1 MPEKLLATII
11 ILATISALVVSTL
24 GVEVVNANPYSYPQ
38 SLPEIVIARDGSVNP
53 PTDSINHI
61 GSTYFLT
68 RDVSGNYCITI
79 LCSNMI
85 FDGAGHSFVG
95 GQFEKPTGISVTN
108 VSNVI
113 IRNMEVNEFF
123 NGISLSNSSSCLIEN
138 VTVNYCYEG
147 LTLVSSNFNQVL
159 NCTIRNM
166 YKSNFNGVNLAFS
179 DGNILAQNS
188 WISNQY
194 SIQIFNCQN
203 NIIYKNTIQT
213 SIVAVYMMHASKSV
227 NNFVVEDST
236 PSNNYFYL
244 NSFINNSL
252 EFTLNDLEFP
262 PLPMNNTSGYFNYWS
277 YNGYGNY
284 WSDYSTK
291 YPNAKEID
299 NTGMGDTPY
308 FIAQNNVDSFPLVRI
323 LNIEYSQTP
332 LIPTP
337 LPTSTPSST
346 SLSTSSTPNAASPS
360 PSVLELSLL
369 VILPLFVAMLFIAVI
384 IRHRKT
390 PSINKIL

>member
-1 MPEKLLATII
+1 VPKRFLATTII
-11 ILATISALVVSTL
+11 IVTILASVVSTL
-24 GVEVVNANPYSYPQ
+24 GFEVVNANPYSYPQ
-38 SLPEIVIARDGSVNP
+38 SLPEIVIASDGSVNP
-53 PTDSINHI
+53 PTDTINHI
-61 GSTYFLT
+61 GNTYFLT
-68 RDVSGNYCITI
+68 KDVSGSYCITI
-79 LCSNMI
+79 LCSGII

-95 GQFEKPTGISVTN
+95 GQFEKPTGISITN
-108 VSNVI
+108 VTKVT
-113 IRNMEVNEFF
+113 IRNMEVSEFF

-138 VTVNYCYEG
+138 VTVSFSYEG

-179 DGNILAQNS
+179 DGNILVQNS
-188 WISNQY
+188 LISNQY

-203 NIIYKNTIQT
+203 NIIYRNTIQT

-227 NNFVVEDST
+227 SNFVSEDST

-252 EFTLNDLEFP
+252 QYTLNDLDFP
-262 PLPMNNTSGYFNYWS
+262 PLPMNNTAGYFNYWN

-291 YPNAKEID
+291 YPNASEID
-299 NTGMGDTPY
+299 NTGIGDTPY
-308 FIAQNNVDSFPLVRI
+308 FIAQNNIDSFPLVRI

-346 SLSTSSTPNAASPS
+346 ILSPSSTPKVASPS
-360 PSVLELSLL
+360 PSVPELQWIVMPIIFMAILFG
-369 VILPLFVAMLFIAVI
+369 VITLK
-384 IRHRKT
+384 RNHRNYA
-390 PSINKIL
+390 NK